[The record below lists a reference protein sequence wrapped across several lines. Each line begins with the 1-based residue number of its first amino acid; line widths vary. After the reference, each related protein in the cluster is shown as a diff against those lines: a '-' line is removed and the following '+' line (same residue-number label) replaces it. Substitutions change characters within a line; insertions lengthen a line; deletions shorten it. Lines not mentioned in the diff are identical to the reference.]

1 MRVKKASETKAAHN
15 DDYASHDRFED
26 DEWKKKIIPMII
38 MMMKSRISNR

>member
-26 DEWKKKIIPMII
+26 DEWKKEDYPDDYYDDEVTYF
-38 MMMKSRISNR
+38 